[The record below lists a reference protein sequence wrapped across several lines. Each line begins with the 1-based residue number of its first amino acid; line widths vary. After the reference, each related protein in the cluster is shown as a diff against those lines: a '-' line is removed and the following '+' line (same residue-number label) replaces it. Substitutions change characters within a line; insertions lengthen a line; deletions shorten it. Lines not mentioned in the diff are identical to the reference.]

1 MQTKWINRTNI
12 MGIAIIAMLMPL
24 AVASAADSDVLYD
37 VYALSASAQSEVKND
52 LMTVSLVA
60 QAEGSDASEVADS
73 INGTMGWA
81 VVRLKPFTTI
91 KTQTRDYRTNPKY
104 AGKPRRIVGWYATQ
118 MLQLESDDF
127 EAMAAAIQKL
137 QERLQV
143 QGMQLSA
150 KPSTRQKAE
159 DELITQAMNAFK
171 QRALLVQQ
179 NMGAPGYRVMNI
191 NIGTSDFSHGYP
203 QMQMR
208 MEAATDSLSNAPAIE
223 AGSSM
228 VSVRV
233 DGSIQLEQ

>member
-1 MQTKWINRTNI
+1 MQKREINWIKRV
-12 MGIAIIAMLMPL
+12 GIVIALLL
-24 AVASAADSDVLYD
+24 AQLSVANAAENDVLYD

-52 LMTVSLVA
+52 LMTVNLVV

-81 VVRLKPFTTI
+81 VVRLKPYSTI
-91 KTQTRDYRTNPKY
+91 KTETRDYRTNPKY

-127 EAMAAAIQKL
+127 EAMTAAIQKL

-143 QGMQLSA
+143 QGMHLSA
-150 KPSTRQKAE
+150 KRSTRQKAE
-159 DELITQAMNAFK
+159 DALITEAMNAFK

-179 NMGAPGYRVMNI
+179 NMGAPGYRVINI
-191 NIGTSDFSHGYP
+191 NIGTSDHSRGYP

-208 MEAATDSLSNAPAIE
+208 MEAASDSLSNAPAIE
-223 AGSSM
+223 AGTSM
-228 VSVRV
+228 VNVRI